1 MLKLYHKK
9 FIWLTLFILWTLL
22 LIIASVYPDSN
33 KVIIEGESDFRW
45 DYLEHFVAYF
55 VFGGLYIVWRSNTDF
70 VIRSIEL
77 AFLISVTCIFSLLT
91 EYVQVMIPGRTFNIV
106 DMLYNV
112 GGVLTGTLI
121 TYFLLIRYYMRKKYG
136 SS

>member
-33 KVIIEGESDFRW
+33 KVIINGESSFRW

-70 VIRSIEL
+70 IIRSIEL
-77 AFLISVTCIFSLLT
+77 AFLFSVTCIFSILT
-91 EYVQVMIPGRTFNIV
+91 EYVQVMIPGRAFNIV

-112 GGVLTGTLI
+112 GGVLTGILI
-121 TYFLLIRYYMRKKYG
+121 TYFLLIRYCLRKKYG